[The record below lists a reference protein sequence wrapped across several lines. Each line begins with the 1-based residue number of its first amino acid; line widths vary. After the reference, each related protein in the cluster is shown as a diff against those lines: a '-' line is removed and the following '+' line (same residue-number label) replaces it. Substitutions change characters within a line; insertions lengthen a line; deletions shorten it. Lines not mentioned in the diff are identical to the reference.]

1 MNAFLKEF
9 FYLFYKALFYPEFT
23 LFFVFVYIFDSFLE
37 YHFGNTY
44 LKRTLFLPVIL
55 YAQFLGKSLYDKIIL
70 SNENQINLNK
80 INKIVLKEKEINIL
94 KLKYLDIGKKVNNLE
109 I

>member
-1 MNAFLKEF
+1 MNAYLKEF

-23 LFFVFVYIFDSFLE
+23 LFLLFVYIFDNFLE

-44 LKRTLFLPVIL
+44 LKRVLFLPVIL
-55 YAQFLGKSLYDKIIL
+55 YAHFLGARLYKKIIL

-80 INKIVLKEKEINIL
+80 KNKIVVKEKDINIL

>member
-1 MNAFLKEF
+1 MNAYIKEF
-9 FYLFYKALFYPEFT
+9 FYLSYKALFYPEFT
-23 LFFVFVYIFDSFLE
+23 LFFVFVYIFDNFLE

-55 YAQFLGKSLYDKIIL
+55 YAQFFGARLFEKIIL

-80 INKIVLKEKEINIL
+80 KNKIIVKEKEINIL

>member
-1 MNAFLKEF
+1 MNAYLKEF

-23 LFFVFVYIFDSFLE
+23 LFFLFVHIFDNFLE
-37 YHFGNTY
+37 YYFGNTY

-55 YAQFLGKSLYDKIIL
+55 YAQFLGARLYEKITF

-80 INKIVLKEKEINIL
+80 KNKIVIKEKEINIL
-94 KLKYLDIGKKVNNLE
+94 KLKYLDIGEKVNNLK

>member
-23 LFFVFVYIFDSFLE
+23 LFFVFVYIFDIFLE

-44 LKRTLFLPVIL
+44 LKRTLSLPVIL
-55 YAQFLGKSLYDKIIL
+55 YAQFFGARLFDKIIL
-70 SNENQINLNK
+70 SNRSQINLNK
-80 INKIVLKEKEINIL
+80 KNKIIVKEKEINIL